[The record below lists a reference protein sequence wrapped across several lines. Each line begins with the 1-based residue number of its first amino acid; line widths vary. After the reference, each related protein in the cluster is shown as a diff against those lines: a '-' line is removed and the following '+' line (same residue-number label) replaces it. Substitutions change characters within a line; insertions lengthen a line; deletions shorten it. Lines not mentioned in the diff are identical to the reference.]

1 MSSKLNS
8 AKQGKLPPA
17 SLKSPPKSPR
27 KKIGKIPTR
36 KDNVKANGPKDPVLK
51 CYGFPFDLP
60 IEAYLFCK
68 DVFDTHDGF
77 LNGFKQFV
85 DGKCEC
91 DALTEANF
99 TAYKGRRVPHSATN
113 EIMLNG
119 TTKYWR
125 VVMLR
130 YVPERISTPET
141 RAHGLQ
147 VLKTFLN
154 STQNTNFPVPN
165 IITMDNTKEEDP
177 DSLDTFFLD
186 NDIEDIIREAF
197 EEDDLNQDFYAT
209 YPILAEKLWSGP
221 PYPEYARSLGYP
233 S

>member
-77 LNGFKQFV
+77 LNGFKLFL
-85 DGKCEC
+85 DGKLDC

>member
-27 KKIGKIPTR
+27 KKVGKIPTR

-51 CYGFPFDLP
+51 CYGFANELP

-77 LNGFKQFV
+77 LNGFKLFV
-85 DGKCEC
+85 DGKCDC

-113 EIMLNG
+113 EVMHNG
-119 TTKYWR
+119 TTPYWR

-130 YVPERISTPET
+130 YVPGLVSTPET

-154 STQNTNFPVPN
+154 STQNTNYPVPN

-177 DSLDTFFLD
+177 DSLDTIFKD
-186 NDIEDIIREAF
+186 NDIVDIIKETF